1 MNEDLKHE
9 LDIYYETIKEGRPN
23 YRSCYNSF
31 LEYCSK
37 FSEYSLRK
45 LLEETI
51 TISDIEMA
59 CIQYFKNS
67 RKATS
72 LEAIQRFLTAID
84 QFFKYLKNKKIVNS
98 HMEDGC
104 RRKEVIHRICIGLN
118 EELEQKIYL
127 PFDGKNELKIVE
139 EQIKLL
145 NKNNFYQFGQSVIY
159 RLLTNYGF
167 KEKIIINLKL
177 DDFDRKKGTLLINFE
192 EEGSISIHLR
202 EDIFLDLD
210 RYCTLHKYQSR
221 VHLFTKSNGISLT
234 PDSILGTLKG
244 RMKRFDIPNFTPTS
258 VALQGVAALIEK
270 GLTIGE
276 IKILTGFETQKIED
290 VSKYLLT
297 DVDVEETINAKLS
310 ILKNLGVPQQT
321 ILANIQEQYNLSP
334 EDSKKYL

>member
-98 HMEDGC
+98 HLEDGC

-145 NKNNFYQFGQSVIY
+145 NKNNFY
-159 RLLTNYGF
+159 N
-167 KEKIIINLKL
+167 IINLRKL
-177 DDFDRKKGTLLINFE
+177 
-192 EEGSISIHLR
+192 
-202 EDIFLDLD
+202 
-210 RYCTLHKYQSR
+210 
-221 VHLFTKSNGISLT
+221 
-234 PDSILGTLKG
+234 
-244 RMKRFDIPNFTPTS
+244 
-258 VALQGVAALIEK
+258 
-270 GLTIGE
+270 
-276 IKILTGFETQKIED
+276 
-290 VSKYLLT
+290 
-297 DVDVEETINAKLS
+297 
-310 ILKNLGVPQQT
+310 
-321 ILANIQEQYNLSP
+321 LANR
-334 EDSKKYL
+334 

>member
-1 MNEDLKHE
+1 MNQDLKHE

-37 FSEYSLRK
+37 FSEHSLRK

-59 CIQYFKNS
+59 CIHYFENS
-67 RKATS
+67 KKANS

-98 HMEDGC
+98 HLEDGC
-104 RRKEVIHRICIGLN
+104 RRKDVIHRICIGLN

-127 PFDGKNELKIVE
+127 PFDGKEELKLVE

-159 RLLTNYGF
+159 RLLTTYGF
-167 KEKIIINLKL
+167 KEKLIINFKL
-177 DDFDRKKGTLLINFE
+177 DDFDREKGILLLNCE
-192 EEGSISIHLR
+192 EESSISIRLR
-202 EDIFLDLD
+202 EDIFKDLE
-210 RYCTLHKYQSR
+210 RYCTLHGEQSR
-221 VHLFTKSNGISLT
+221 IYLFTKSNGMPLT
-234 PDSILGTLKG
+234 PDSILGTLKP
-244 RMKRFDIPNFTPTS
+244 RMKKIGMSNFTPTTA
-258 VALQGVAALIEK
+258 ALQGVASLIEK
-270 GLTIGE
+270 GLTVGE

-297 DVDVEETINAKLS
+297 DVDVEAVINAKLS
-310 ILKNLGVPQQT
+310 ALEK
-321 ILANIQEQYNLSP
+321 
-334 EDSKKYL
+334 